1 MKNTKTITRIITS
14 LLLMAVSLICIVLIL
29 TTVFG
34 CNERPSVSTETSII
48 WDVTEAHK
56 PVPSAEEIL
65 PLFGLSDNA
74 SNGATL
80 RFAFAS
86 DVSFNHETVFVL
98 PAAGNAI
105 TTNQFDRKREVA
117 KYEKLISG
125 FLDSLAMDTLGRPHS
140 SLYVPIAKSL
150 NRLATESN
158 ADRKI
163 LLVYSDLR
171 ENSAVM
177 NFYKPQTLL
186 LLQNDSAKAES
197 LLFAEQP
204 LGDLSGIEM
213 HLLYEPRD
221 ANDDAA
227 YRIISGFYASLF
239 ERKGVKVFV
248 SANLPH

>member
-1 MKNTKTITRIITS
+1 MKHTTSTIRQIAKGLMYLS
-14 LLLMAVSLICIVLIL
+14 LGLAMIAAVLWAS
-29 TTVFG
+29 
-34 CNERPSVSTETSII
+34 CNEAERKSTEVNVL

-65 PLFGLSDNA
+65 PLFSLSENA
-74 SNGATL
+74 ASGATL

-117 KYEKLISG
+117 KYEKQISG

-150 NRLATESN
+150 NRLAKEIN

-177 NFYKPQTLL
+177 NFYKPQTLA
-186 LLQNDSAKAES
+186 LLQNDSAKAEA

-204 LGDLSGIEM
+204 LGDLSGIEI
-213 HLLYEPRD
+213 HLLYEPSD
-221 ANDDAA
+221 AVDDTA
-227 YRIISGFYASLF
+227 YRIISGFYVSMF
-239 ERKGVKVFV
+239 ERKGAKVFV
-248 SANLPH
+248 SANLSQ